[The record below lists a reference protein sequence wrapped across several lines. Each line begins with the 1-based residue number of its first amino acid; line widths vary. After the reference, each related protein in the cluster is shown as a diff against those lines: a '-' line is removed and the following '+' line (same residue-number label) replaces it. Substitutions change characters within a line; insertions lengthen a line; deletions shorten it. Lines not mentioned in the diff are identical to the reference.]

1 MQIGLGL
8 FSFSMLFAKRA
19 FEYPKRSYRI
29 FLLDISKQALSAL
42 WSHALNLYLAVFL
55 QNQVSRGNGCDWYFI
70 NFIMEICF
78 GVLMCYLIHS
88 CILYFAN
95 KYDILILQS
104 GVYLS
109 IHDAQYV
116 YRYSW
121 AELDKHINYR
131 VWMIQLIVWLMIAT
145 IAKIVVFFF
154 EFKYAEDI
162 VDVGIGLLSPFKG
175 HPNLELVWVMVIVPF
190 TLNSLQ
196 YWI

>member
-1 MQIGLGL
+1 MQLGLGL

-29 FLLDISKQALSAL
+29 FLLDISKQAMSGL
-42 WSHALNLYLAVFL
+42 WCHAMNLYLAVFL
-55 QNQVSRGNGCDWYFI
+55 QGLSSKGNGCEWYFT
-70 NFIMEICF
+70 NFICEIAF
-78 GVLMCYLIHS
+78 GIVISYLIHS
-88 CILYFAN
+88 AILYFAN

-131 VWMIQLIVWLMIAT
+131 VWIIQLVVWLMIAT
-145 IAKIVVFFF
+145 ISKIVVFMIIF
-154 EFKYAEDI
+154 
-162 VDVGIGLLSPFKG
+162 
-175 HPNLELVWVMVIVPF
+175 
-190 TLNSLQ
+190 
-196 YWI
+196 